1 MRDMGSFDFYD
12 DEFHGRCNIVDAYID
27 QLQELL
33 EDGLYEDAQ
42 ILSSKIND
50 MTWVSSSVG

>member
-1 MRDMGSFDFYD
+1 MRDMGSFAFYD
-12 DEFHGRCNIVDAYID
+12 DEFHERCNVVDAYID

-42 ILSSKIND
+42 VLSSKIND

>member
-12 DEFHGRCNIVDAYID
+12 DEFHAQRSIVDSYID
-27 QLQELL
+27 RLQELL

-42 ILSSKIND
+42 LLSSKIND

>member
-12 DEFHGRCNIVDAYID
+12 DEFHTQRSIVDSYID
-27 QLQELL
+27 RLQELL

-42 ILSSKIND
+42 LLSSKIND
-50 MTWVSSSVG
+50 MTWVSSPVG